1 MSNKFKVGDKVVA
14 NKEANRHYNVT
25 IKGWQG
31 IVTGFKYGLM
41 EVKEVDGVNRYNV
54 SPQYFDLVK
63 DANTRKIVI
72 TTKDDETVAELYE
85 NEMLVKIATAK
96 CSPDDT
102 FDLGTGAKIA
112 IDRLMRNVEKEF
124 TPHLEAVGRCYGVLG
139 TPTKYKD
146 ILGKELFVGDTV
158 SVFDDN
164 GRMITETPIVDTKEG
179 GQFVMG
185 IERDCDKEAGTT
197 GEWEILKSHSYE
209 DIKDGTHVNFV
220 TYIK

>member
-1 MSNKFKVGDKVVA
+1 MKFRCNSIDFL
-14 NKEANRHYNVT
+14 EALSTATHALPAR
-25 IKGWQG
+25 
-31 IVTGFKYGLM
+31 
-41 EVKEVDGVNRYNV
+41 
-54 SPQYFDLVK
+54 
-63 DANTRKIVI
+63 
-72 TTKDDETVAELYE
+72 TTVPALECVLIETDENETVASLYE
-85 NEMLVKIATAK
+85 DEKLIKTATAK

-124 TPHLEAVGRCYGVLG
+124 TPHLEVVGMCYGVLG

-158 SVFDDN
+158 SVFDDD
-164 GRMITETPIVDTKEG
+164 GRMIIETPIVETGED

-185 IERDCDKEAGTT
+185 IETDCDKEAGTT

-220 TYIK
+220 TYVK